1 MNRKNAG
8 FTLIELMIVVAI
20 LGILIAIALPAYQDY
35 VVRTKMSEA
44 LSLVAK
50 EKLAVAEYR
59 MSIGS
64 FPSTLEQA
72 GSQTMNNASQYVGLV
87 HMLTPGTICL
97 HIRNT
102 GEPSVDSAFHPLR
115 LQGSVNATG
124 NIEWVCGHSASGGVA
139 DKYYPANCRNF
150 L

>member
-1 MNRKNAG
+1 MKQNAG
-8 FTLIELMIVVAI
+8 FTLIELMIVIAI

-35 VVRTKMSEA
+35 IVRTKMSEA

-59 MSIGS
+59 MSIGT
-64 FPSTLEQA
+64 FPNTLEQA
-72 GSQTMNNASQYVGLV
+72 GSQTMTDASRYVGLV
-87 HMLTPGTICL
+87 HMLSPGTICL

-102 GEPSVDSAFHPLR
+102 GEPSVDTAFHPLR
-115 LQGSVNATG
+115 LQATVNASGT
-124 NIEWVCGHSASGGVA
+124 IEWVCGHSSSGGVA